1 MKKNEVAHYP
11 EIMSFIESQLLSNF
25 RSAGI
30 DDISIFWKSGE
41 LTSKIKELIYEYPE
55 KCKCLEEYSNIMSPL
70 NLDIFCVVTN
80 GKKFEIVIL
89 EIKLR
94 ETVGLNQWSQLIG
107 YNLVS
112 NAKYGLLININAG
125 ASERLKRILTF
136 DVDTSR
142 IVRKKADG
150 TEIEHLLGFMQWNT
164 VTQNFEYTNLGEINS
179 LSALSTALIGNLKWL
194 YERGNIQ

>member
-179 LSALSTALIGNLKWL
+179 LSALSTALIKQFESDIV
-194 YERGNIQ
+194 Y

>member
-179 LSALSTALIGNLKWL
+179 LSALSTALIKQFESDIVL
-194 YERGNIQ
+194 

>member
-1 MKKNEVAHYP
+1 MN
-11 EIMSFIESQLLSNF
+11 NF

-179 LSALSTALIGNLKWL
+179 LSALSTACVIGNLKWL

>member
-1 MKKNEVAHYP
+1 MILAFLEKWRIN
-11 EIMSFIESQLLSNF
+11 I
-25 RSAGI
+25 
-30 DDISIFWKSGE
+30 
-41 LTSKIKELIYEYPE
+41 KIKELIYEYPE

-125 ASERLKRILTF
+125 ASERLK
-136 DVDTSR
+136 
-142 IVRKKADG
+142 
-150 TEIEHLLGFMQWNT
+150 
-164 VTQNFEYTNLGEINS
+164 EY
-179 LSALSTALIGNLKWL
+179 
-194 YERGNIQ
+194 

>member
-125 ASERLKRILTF
+125 ASERLERILTF

-179 LSALSTALIGNLKWL
+179 LSALSTALIKQFESDIVL
-194 YERGNIQ
+194 

>member
-1 MKKNEVAHYP
+1 MKKRSCPLSGNNV
-11 EIMSFIESQLLSNF
+11 IIESQLLSNF

-179 LSALSTALIGNLKWL
+179 LSALSTALIKQF
-194 YERGNIQ
+194 ESDIV

>member
-30 DDISIFWKSGE
+30 DDICIFWKSGE

-179 LSALSTALIGNLKWL
+179 LSALSTALIKQF
-194 YERGNIQ
+194 ESDIV

>member
-1 MKKNEVAHYP
+1 MKQDY
-11 EIMSFIESQLLSNF
+11 I
-25 RSAGI
+25 
-30 DDISIFWKSGE
+30 
-41 LTSKIKELIYEYPE
+41 
-55 KCKCLEEYSNIMSPL
+55 
-70 NLDIFCVVTN
+70 
-80 GKKFEIVIL
+80 
-89 EIKLR
+89 
-94 ETVGLNQWSQLIG
+94 QLIG

-179 LSALSTALIGNLKWL
+179 LSALSTALIKQF
-194 YERGNIQ
+194 ESDIV